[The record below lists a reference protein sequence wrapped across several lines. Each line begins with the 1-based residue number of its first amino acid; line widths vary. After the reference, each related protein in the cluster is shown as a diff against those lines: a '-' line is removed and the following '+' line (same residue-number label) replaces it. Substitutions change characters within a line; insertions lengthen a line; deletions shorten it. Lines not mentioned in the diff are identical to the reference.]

1 MIPIE
6 RAARVLSA
14 LETQSE
20 DRWRDYLPA
29 VVAVV
34 DALHEP
40 SEFMQEAGGEIFRT
54 YNPHHAEFALQSDAA
69 NCWRLMIDAMRKG
82 NF

>member
-1 MIPIE
+1 M
-6 RAARVLSA
+6 
-14 LETQSE
+14 
-20 DRWRDYLPA
+20 
-29 VVAVV
+29 AVV